1 MEFKKVRFFYSS
13 KVTPSEQFACDYDNA
28 VNLLDALKAKGI
40 KVEIDDVAGKDE
52 DDTFM
57 DYHRAAN
64 GPAASVRS
72 VFGTK
77 GALASDFGRSA
88 PALLFYRNAE
98 DSYPEEVFPRM
109 DRETSKII
117 GIEKA
122 LNSELNVRS
131 YTEVDTEDF
140 ET

>member
-1 MEFKKVRFFYSS
+1 MGFKKVRFFYSS
-13 KVTPSEQFACDYDNA
+13 KVSPSNQFACDCSNA
-28 VNLLDALKAKGI
+28 VNLLDALKTKGI
-40 KVEIDDVAGKDE
+40 EVEIEDVAGKDE

-64 GPAASVRS
+64 GPTASLRS

-77 GALASDFGRSA
+77 GALASDFGRGA
-88 PALLFYRNAE
+88 PALLFYKNAE

-109 DRETSKII
+109 DKETSKMV

-122 LNSELNVRS
+122 LSSELNVRS
-131 YTEVDTEDF
+131 YTKVDTEDL

>member
-1 MEFKKVRFFYSS
+1 MEFKKARFFYSS
-13 KVTPSEQFACDYDNA
+13 KVKPSEQFACNYDNA
-28 VNLLDALKAKGI
+28 VNLLDALKAKGM
-40 KVEIDDVAGKDE
+40 KVEIDDVAGKNE

-64 GPAASVRS
+64 GPVASLRS

-77 GALASDFGRSA
+77 GALAADFGRSA
-88 PALLFYRNAE
+88 PALLFYKNAE

-117 GIEKA
+117 DIEKA
-122 LNSELNVRS
+122 LSGELNVRS
-131 YTEVDTEDF
+131 YTEVNTEDL